1 MQNAYCFQGG
11 IISQQDCLDFICQE
25 SSRRMRF
32 SIWIWQVRHDHS
44 SDPLLL
50 ERASDLEGK
59 LTKRRI

>member
-1 MQNAYCFQGG
+1 
-11 IISQQDCLDFICQE
+11 
-25 SSRRMRF
+25 MRF

-59 LTKRRI
+59 LTERRIEVTCSVRRDRVLRTTQPSE